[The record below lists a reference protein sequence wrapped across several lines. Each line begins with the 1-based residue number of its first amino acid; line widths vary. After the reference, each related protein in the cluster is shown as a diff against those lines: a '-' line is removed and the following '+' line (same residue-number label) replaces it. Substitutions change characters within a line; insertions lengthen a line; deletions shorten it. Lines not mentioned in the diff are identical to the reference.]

1 MNLQQFINAR
11 QMTNNLQLAS
21 LIDMLGFRQSKD
33 TKRAIERILKN
44 KFYTVFDE
52 KAFSKQFIVHDT
64 FIEFRPIRPTE
75 NLKELKAIRDYILL
89 TGEAK

>member
-1 MNLQQFINAR
+1 MNIQQFINAR

-21 LIDMLGFRQSKD
+21 LIDMLGFRQGKQV
-33 TKRAIERILKN
+33 KRAIERILKN

-64 FIEFRPIRPTE
+64 FIEFRPIRPTD

-89 TGEAK
+89 VGEEK

>member
-1 MNLQQFINAR
+1 MNIQQFINAR
-11 QMTNNLQLAS
+11 NMTNNLQLAS
-21 LIDMLGFRQSKD
+21 LIDMLGFRQGKQV
-33 TKRAIERILKN
+33 KRAIERILKN

-64 FIEFRPIRPTE
+64 FIEFRPIRPTD

-89 TGEAK
+89 TGEEK

>member
-21 LIDMLGFRQSKD
+21 LIDMLGFRQGKQV
-33 TKRAIERILKN
+33 KRAIERILKN

-64 FIEFRPIRPTE
+64 YIEFRPIRPTD

>member
-11 QMTNNLQLAS
+11 NMTNNLQLAS
-21 LIDMLGFRQSKD
+21 LIDMLGFRQGKD

-52 KAFSKQFIVHDT
+52 KAFSRQFEVHDT
-64 FIEFRPIRPTE
+64 FIEFRPIRPQD

-89 TGEAK
+89 TGGEK

>member
-21 LIDMLGFRQSKD
+21 LIDMLGFRQGKQV
-33 TKRAIERILKN
+33 KRAIERILKN

-64 FIEFRPIRPTE
+64 FIEFRPIRPTD

-89 TGEAK
+89 TGEEK

>member
-21 LIDMLGFRQSKD
+21 LIDMLGFRQGKQV
-33 TKRAIERILKN
+33 KRAIERILKN

-64 FIEFRPIRPTE
+64 YVEFRPIRATD

-89 TGEAK
+89 TGEEK

>member
-21 LIDMLGFRQSKD
+21 LIDMLGFRQGKQV
-33 TKRAIERILKN
+33 KRAIERILKN

-64 FIEFRPIRPTE
+64 YIEFRPIRPTD

-89 TGEAK
+89 TGEEK

>member
-21 LIDMLGFRQSKD
+21 LIDMLGFRQGKQV
-33 TKRAIERILKN
+33 KRAIERILKN

-64 FIEFRPIRPTE
+64 YVEFRPIRPTD

-89 TGEAK
+89 TGEDK